1 MRVGAKEHS
10 ATRKKLL
17 GRINAVGREHSDAT
31 VLFQASVAACLN
43 LHPTDYK
50 VLAIIERLGALSAGD
65 IARHSGLATAS
76 VTNLIDRLEEKGF
89 VQRLEDSRD
98 RRRVLVATVA
108 ERVDSVRGL
117 FASTRQS
124 LSRLY
129 QRYSDAELRVI
140 ADFLSRNAARLRV
153 ETGKVTAR
161 PTAWAEES
169 AVGTSAPKRSQ
180 SLESRSRPERRP
192 ARSNRA

>member
-1 MRVGAKEHS
+1 MGAKEHS
-10 ATRKKLL
+10 ATRRELL
-17 GRINAVGREHSDAT
+17 ARINAVGREHSDAT
-31 VLFQASVAACLN
+31 VLFQASVASCLN

-50 VLAIIERLGALSAGD
+50 VLAIIERLGALSAGE

-98 RRRVLVATVA
+98 RRRVLVATVP

-124 LSRLY
+124 LARLY
-129 QRYSDAELRVI
+129 QRYSDAELQVI

-161 PTAWAEES
+161 PTDWAEES
-169 AVGTSAPKRSQ
+169 MTGAAAQKSSK
-180 SLESRSRPERRP
+180 SLETRSRPERRP
-192 ARSNRA
+192 TRSNRA

>member
-1 MRVGAKEHS
+1 MGAKEHA
-10 ATRKKLL
+10 ATRKQLL
-17 GRINAVGREHSDAT
+17 ARITAVGREHSDAT
-31 VLFQASVAACLN
+31 VLFQASVAECLN

-50 VLAIIERLGALSAGD
+50 VLAIIERLGALSAGE

-98 RRRVLVATVA
+98 RQRVLVATVA

-129 QRYSDAELRVI
+129 QRYSDAELQVI
-140 ADFLSRNAARLRV
+140 TDFLSRNAARLRV
-153 ETGKVTAR
+153 ETGKVTG
-161 PTAWAEES
+161 
-169 AVGTSAPKRSQ
+169 AVAPKPSQ